1 MKNSLLFRVWKF
13 TFPYIDIRLT
23 GLAELAFG
31 LMIANFSCIQNHGNR
46 LEQIID
52 ESFEFQLGE
61 EPLYSNMSFWYDLQ
75 SKDTPYSIN
84 RRMPSMTMEAINERA
99 IFWKKIENRL
109 NSINP
114 DRLSQAQKINY
125 RIFSRII
132 NEKINEIKFKS
143 FLMPI
148 NTDSGFHTGLI
159 RIQRAMPFQTI
170 GDYKNY
176 IARLNEFP
184 RYFDEQIILM
194 KEGLHLG
201 ITIPQA
207 VLNDYELTISAHI
220 VSDPEMSL
228 FFNPFNKIPKNIP
241 KNDREKLIL
250 EGRQAILTS
259 VVKAYGDFLDFFIS
273 EYRPGAR
280 VTLGATEMPNG
291 SEYYQFKVKQFTT
304 LDYTPEEVHQI
315 GLKEVERIKS
325 EMGIIIDQVGFK
337 GSFSEFLDFLRT
349 DKRFYVKSPDALI
362 KEATFIA
369 KNMEGKL
376 PSLFKKLPRM
386 TYSVLPVPDAIAPKY
401 TAGRYVGPTPGSD
414 ASGYYLVNTYD
425 LNSRPLYNLEALT
438 FHEAVPGHHLQ
449 ISISD
454 ELENVPYFRKGL
466 YIGAYSEG
474 WSLYSEWLGLEAGFY
489 TNPYSNFGRLTYEMW
504 RACRLVVDT
513 GIHAFGWSRQQSI
526 DYLASNTALPIHEC
540 ITEIDRYI
548 SWPGQAL
555 GYKIGELKIKDLR
568 RFAENQLGDSFDI
581 RDFHDVVLWN
591 GSVPLDVLE
600 DLIHEWVKSQ
610 KVIN

>member
-23 GLAELAFG
+23 GLAVLAFG

-280 VTLGATEMPNG
+280 VTLGATKMPNG

>member
-1 MKNSLLFRVWKF
+1 MLVVKILL
-13 TFPYIDIRLT
+13 TIIL
-23 GLAELAFG
+23 
-31 LMIANFSCIQNHGNR
+31 IANFSCIQNHGNR
-46 LEQIID
+46 LKQIID

-84 RRMPSMTMEAINERA
+84 RRMPSMTLEAINERD
-99 IFWKKIENRL
+99 IFWKKIGNRL

-184 RYFDEQIILM
+184 RYFNEQIILM

-220 VSDPEMSL
+220 VSDAEMSL
-228 FFNPFNKIPKNIP
+228 FFNPFNNIPKNIP

-250 EGRQAILTS
+250 EGGQAILTS

-568 RFAENQLGDSFDI
+568 RFAENQLGESFDI

>member
-1 MKNSLLFRVWKF
+1 MLVVKILL
-13 TFPYIDIRLT
+13 TIIL
-23 GLAELAFG
+23 
-31 LMIANFSCIQNHGNR
+31 IANFSCIQNHGNR
-46 LEQIID
+46 LKQIID

-84 RRMPSMTMEAINERA
+84 SRMPSMTLEAINERD
-99 IFWKKIENRL
+99 IFWKKIGNRL

-184 RYFDEQIILM
+184 RYFNEQIILM

-220 VSDPEMSL
+220 VSDAEMSL

-250 EGRQAILTS
+250 EGGQAILTS

-568 RFAENQLGDSFDI
+568 RFAENQLGESFDI

>member
-1 MKNSLLFRVWKF
+1 MLVVKILL
-13 TFPYIDIRLT
+13 TIIL
-23 GLAELAFG
+23 
-31 LMIANFSCIQNHGNR
+31 IANFSCIQNHGNR
-46 LEQIID
+46 LKQIID

-84 RRMPSMTMEAINERA
+84 RRMPSMTLEAINERA

-184 RYFDEQIILM
+184 RYFNEQIILM
-194 KEGLHLG
+194 KEGLRLG

-220 VSDPEMSL
+220 VSDAEMSL

-250 EGRQAILTS
+250 EGGQAILTS

-568 RFAENQLGDSFDI
+568 RFAENQLGESFDI

>member
-1 MKNSLLFRVWKF
+1 MLFVKILL
-13 TFPYIDIRLT
+13 TIIL
-23 GLAELAFG
+23 
-31 LMIANFSCIQNHGNR
+31 IANFSCIQNHGNR

-84 RRMPSMTMEAINERA
+84 RRMPSMTLEAINERD

-259 VVKAYGDFLDFFIS
+259 VVKAYGDFLDFFMS

-325 EMGIIIDQVGFK
+325 EMETIIDQVGFK

-513 GIHAFGWSRQQSI
+513 GIHAFGWSREQSI

-555 GYKIGELKIKDLR
+555 GYKIGELKIKELR
-568 RFAENQLGDSFDI
+568 RFAENQLGESFDI

>member
-23 GLAELAFG
+23 GLAVLAFG

-241 KNDREKLIL
+241 KNNREKLIL

>member
-1 MKNSLLFRVWKF
+1 MLKYMINVRILL
-13 TFPYIDIRLT
+13 TLIL
-23 GLAELAFG
+23 
-31 LMIANFSCIQNHGNR
+31 IANFGCIQNHGYR
-46 LEQIID
+46 LEKIIN
-52 ESFEFQLGE
+52 ESFEFQLGQ

-84 RRMPSMTMEAINERA
+84 RHMPSMTFEAINERD

-114 DRLSQAQKINY
+114 DRLSQDQKINY
-125 RIFSRII
+125 RIFSRIV

-170 GDYKNY
+170 SDYKNY

-184 RYFDEQIILM
+184 RYFDEQIVLM
-194 KEGLHLG
+194 KEGLRLG

-207 VLNDYELTISAHI
+207 VLNDYELTISSHI
-220 VSDPEMSL
+220 VLDPDESL
-228 FFNPFNKIPKNIP
+228 FFNPFNKIPKNISI
-241 KNDREKLIL
+241 NDRDILIQ
-250 EGRQAILTS
+250 EGRQAILMS

-273 EYRPGAR
+273 EYRQGAR
-280 VTLGATEMPNG
+280 VTLAATEMPNG

-304 LDYTPEEVHQI
+304 LDYTPEEVHKI

-325 EMGIIIDQVGFK
+325 EMETIIDQVGFN
-337 GSFSEFLDFLRT
+337 GNFAEFLEFLRT
-349 DKRFYVKSPDALI
+349 DKRFYAKSADALI

-401 TAGRYVGPTPGSD
+401 TAGRYVGPTPGST
-414 ASGYYLVNTYD
+414 APGYYLVNTYD

-454 ELENVPYFRKGL
+454 ELEDVPYFRKGL

-513 GIHAFGWSRQQSI
+513 GIHAFGWSREKSI
-526 DYLASNTALPIHEC
+526 NYLASNTALPIHEC

-568 RFAENQLGDSFDI
+568 RFAENQLGERFDI
-581 RDFHDVVLWN
+581 RDFHNVVLWN

-610 KVIN
+610 KVG

>member
-1 MKNSLLFRVWKF
+1 MLKYIINVRILL
-13 TFPYIDIRLT
+13 TLIL
-23 GLAELAFG
+23 
-31 LMIANFSCIQNHGNR
+31 IANFGCIQNHGYR
-46 LEQIID
+46 LEKIIN
-52 ESFEFQLGE
+52 ESFEFQLGQ

-84 RRMPSMTMEAINERA
+84 RHMPSMTFEAINERD

-114 DRLSQAQKINY
+114 DRLSKDQKINY
-125 RIFSRII
+125 RIFSRIV

-170 GDYKNY
+170 SDYKNY

-184 RYFDEQIILM
+184 RYFDEQIVLM
-194 KEGLHLG
+194 KEGLRLG

-207 VLNDYELTISAHI
+207 VLNDYELTISSHI
-220 VSDPEMSL
+220 VLDPDESL
-228 FFNPFNKIPKNIP
+228 FFNPFNKIPKNISI
-241 KNDREKLIL
+241 NDRDILIQ
-250 EGRQAILTS
+250 EGRQAILMS

-273 EYRPGAR
+273 EYRQGAR
-280 VTLGATEMPNG
+280 VTLAATEMPNG

-304 LDYTPEEVHQI
+304 LDYTPEEVHKI

-325 EMGIIIDQVGFK
+325 EMETIIDQVGFN
-337 GSFSEFLDFLRT
+337 GNFAEFLEFLRT
-349 DKRFYVKSPDALI
+349 DKRFYAKSADALI

-401 TAGRYVGPTPGSD
+401 TAGRYVGPTPGST
-414 ASGYYLVNTYD
+414 APGYYLVNTYD

-454 ELENVPYFRKGL
+454 ELEDVPYFRKGL

-513 GIHAFGWSRQQSI
+513 GIHAFGWSREKSI
-526 DYLASNTALPIHEC
+526 NYLASNTALPIHEC

-568 RFAENQLGDSFDI
+568 RFAENQLGERFDI
-581 RDFHDVVLWN
+581 RDFHNVVLWN

-610 KVIN
+610 KVG

>member
-1 MKNSLLFRVWKF
+1 MLVVKILL
-13 TFPYIDIRLT
+13 TIIL
-23 GLAELAFG
+23 
-31 LMIANFSCIQNHGNR
+31 IANFSCIQNHGNR
-46 LEQIID
+46 LKQIID

-61 EPLYSNMSFWYDLQ
+61 DPLYSNMSFWYDLQ

-84 RRMPSMTMEAINERA
+84 RRMPSMTLEAINERD
-99 IFWKKIENRL
+99 IFWKKIGNRL

-184 RYFDEQIILM
+184 RYFNEQIILM

-220 VSDPEMSL
+220 VSDAEMSL

-250 EGRQAILTS
+250 EGGQAILTS

-568 RFAENQLGDSFDI
+568 RFAENQLGESFDI

>member
-1 MKNSLLFRVWKF
+1 MLFVKILL
-13 TFPYIDIRLT
+13 TIIL
-23 GLAELAFG
+23 
-31 LMIANFSCIQNHGNR
+31 IANFSCIQNHGNR

-304 LDYTPEEVHQI
+304 LDYSPEEVHQI

>member
-23 GLAELAFG
+23 GLAVLAFG

>member
-1 MKNSLLFRVWKF
+1 MLSVKILL
-13 TFPYIDIRLT
+13 TIIL
-23 GLAELAFG
+23 
-31 LMIANFSCIQNHGNR
+31 IANFSCIQNNDNR
-46 LEQIID
+46 LEQIIN

-84 RRMPSMTMEAINERA
+84 RRMPSMTLEAINERA

-132 NEKINEIKFKS
+132 NEKIDEIKFKS

-201 ITIPQA
+201 ITIPKA

-220 VSDPEMSL
+220 VSDPDMSL

-304 LDYTPEEVHQI
+304 LDYTAEEVHQI

-325 EMGIIIDQVGFK
+325 EMRTIIDQVGFK

-489 TNPYSNFGRLTYEMW
+489 TDPYSNFGRLTYEMW

>member
-23 GLAELAFG
+23 GLAVLAFG

-184 RYFDEQIILM
+184 RYFEEQIILM

>member
-1 MKNSLLFRVWKF
+1 MLVVKILL
-13 TFPYIDIRLT
+13 TIIL
-23 GLAELAFG
+23 
-31 LMIANFSCIQNHGNR
+31 IANFSCIQNHGNR
-46 LEQIID
+46 LKQIID

-61 EPLYSNMSFWYDLQ
+61 DPLYSNMSFWYDLQ

-84 RRMPSMTMEAINERA
+84 RRMPSMTLEAINERD
-99 IFWKKIENRL
+99 IFWKKIGNRL

-184 RYFDEQIILM
+184 RYFNEQIILM
-194 KEGLHLG
+194 KEGLRLG

-220 VSDPEMSL
+220 VSDAEMSL

-250 EGRQAILTS
+250 EGGQAILTS

-401 TAGRYVGPTPGSD
+401 TAGRYVGPTPGSG

-568 RFAENQLGDSFDI
+568 RFAENQLGESFDI

>member
-1 MKNSLLFRVWKF
+1 MLVVKILL
-13 TFPYIDIRLT
+13 TIIL
-23 GLAELAFG
+23 
-31 LMIANFSCIQNHGNR
+31 IANFSCIQNHGNR
-46 LEQIID
+46 LKQIID

-84 RRMPSMTMEAINERA
+84 RHMPSMTLEALNERD
-99 IFWKKIENRL
+99 IFWKKIGNRL

-184 RYFDEQIILM
+184 RYFNEQIILM

-220 VSDPEMSL
+220 VSDAEMSL

-250 EGRQAILTS
+250 EGGQAILTS

-568 RFAENQLGDSFDI
+568 RFAENQLGESFDI

>member
-23 GLAELAFG
+23 GLAVLAFG
-31 LMIANFSCIQNHGNR
+31 LMIANFSCIQNNGNR

>member
-1 MKNSLLFRVWKF
+1 MLVVKILL
-13 TFPYIDIRLT
+13 TIIL
-23 GLAELAFG
+23 
-31 LMIANFSCIQNHGNR
+31 IANFSCIQNHGNR
-46 LEQIID
+46 LKQIID

-84 RRMPSMTMEAINERA
+84 RRMPSMTLEAINERD
-99 IFWKKIENRL
+99 IFWKKIGNRL

-568 RFAENQLGDSFDI
+568 RFAENQLGESFDI

>member
-1 MKNSLLFRVWKF
+1 MVKNKYSLNRQVHKVCTCLFLLIFIKNFGCNGYKENELNTILEESLLF
-13 TFPYIDIRLT
+13 
-23 GLAELAFG
+23 
-31 LMIANFSCIQNHGNR
+31 
-46 LEQIID
+46 
-52 ESFEFQLGE
+52 QLGQNS
-61 EPLYSNMSFWYDLQ
+61 LYSNHGFWYDLQ

-84 RRMPSMTMEAINERA
+84 NRMPSITLESINDRD
-99 IFWKKIENRL
+99 IFWKKIKNRL
-109 NSINP
+109 EAINS
-114 DRLSQAQKINY
+114 DRLSQGQKINY
-125 RIFSRII
+125 RIFNRIV

-159 RIQRAMPFQTI
+159 RIQRAMPFHTI
-170 GDYKNY
+170 NDYKNY
-176 IARLNEFP
+176 INRLNDFP
-184 RYFDEQIILM
+184 RYFDEQIALM
-194 KEGLHLG
+194 KEGLRQG
-201 ITIPQA
+201 ITIPHA
-207 VLNDYELTISAHI
+207 ILNDYELTISAHI

-228 FFNPFNKIPKNIP
+228 FFTPFNKIPKNIS
-241 KNDREKLIL
+241 KNDREKLL
-250 EGRQAILTS
+250 QDGRQVILNS
-259 VVKAYGDFLDFFIS
+259 VVKAYKDFFDFFIS
-273 EYRPGAR
+273 DYRKGAR
-280 VTLGATEMPNG
+280 KTLGAAEMPNG
-291 SEYYQFKVKQFTT
+291 SEYYQFKVKQYTT

-315 GLKEVERIKS
+315 GLNEVSRIRS
-325 EMGIIIDQVGFK
+325 EMNAIINEVGFK
-337 GSFSEFLDFLRT
+337 GSFSDFLNFLRK
-349 DKRFYVKSPDALI
+349 DKRFYVKSADALI

-401 TAGRYVGPTPGSD
+401 TAGRYVGPAPGSN
-414 ASGYYLVNTYD
+414 ASGRYLVNTYN
-425 LNSRPLYNLEALT
+425 LSSRPLYNLEALT

-454 ELENVPYFRKGL
+454 EMENVPYFRKGL

-489 TNPYSNFGRLTYEMW
+489 KDPYSNFGRLTYEMW
-504 RACRLVVDT
+504 RACRLVIDT
-513 GIHAFGWSRQQSI
+513 GIHAFGWSREQSI
-526 DYLASNTALPIHEC
+526 DYLVSNTALPLHEC

-555 GYKIGELKIKDLR
+555 GYKIGELKIKELR
-568 RFAENQLGDSFDI
+568 QFAKNQLEDNFDI

-600 DLIHEWVKSQ
+600 DLIHEWVKS
-610 KVIN
+610 KKP

>member
-1 MKNSLLFRVWKF
+1 MLSVKILL
-13 TFPYIDIRLT
+13 TIIL
-23 GLAELAFG
+23 
-31 LMIANFSCIQNHGNR
+31 IANFSCIQNNDNR
-46 LEQIID
+46 LEQIIN

-84 RRMPSMTMEAINERA
+84 RRMPSMTLEAINERA

-132 NEKINEIKFKS
+132 NEKIDEIKFKS

-201 ITIPQA
+201 ITIPKA

-220 VSDPEMSL
+220 VSDPDMSL

-325 EMGIIIDQVGFK
+325 EMRTIIEQVGFK
-337 GSFSEFLDFLRT
+337 GSFSKFLDFLRT

-489 TNPYSNFGRLTYEMW
+489 TDPYSNFGRLTYEMW

-513 GIHAFGWSRQQSI
+513 GIHAFGWSREKSI
-526 DYLASNTALPIHEC
+526 NYLASNTALPIHEC
-540 ITEIDRYI
+540 TTEIDRYI

>member
-1 MKNSLLFRVWKF
+1 MLVVKILL
-13 TFPYIDIRLT
+13 TIIL
-23 GLAELAFG
+23 
-31 LMIANFSCIQNHGNR
+31 IANFSCIQNHGNR
-46 LEQIID
+46 LKQIID

-84 RRMPSMTMEAINERA
+84 RRMPSMTLEAINERD
-99 IFWKKIENRL
+99 IFWKKIGNRL

-184 RYFDEQIILM
+184 RYFNEQIILM

-220 VSDPEMSL
+220 VSDAEMSL

-250 EGRQAILTS
+250 EGGQAILTS

-568 RFAENQLGDSFDI
+568 RFAENQLGESFDI

>member
-1 MKNSLLFRVWKF
+1 MLVVKILL
-13 TFPYIDIRLT
+13 TIIL
-23 GLAELAFG
+23 
-31 LMIANFSCIQNHGNR
+31 IANFSCIQNHGNR
-46 LEQIID
+46 LKQIID

-84 RRMPSMTMEAINERA
+84 RRMPSMTLEAINERD
-99 IFWKKIENRL
+99 IFWKKIGNRL

-184 RYFDEQIILM
+184 RYFNEQIILM

-250 EGRQAILTS
+250 EGGQAILTS

-568 RFAENQLGDSFDI
+568 RFAENQLGESFDI

>member
-1 MKNSLLFRVWKF
+1 MLVVKILL
-13 TFPYIDIRLT
+13 TIIL
-23 GLAELAFG
+23 
-31 LMIANFSCIQNHGNR
+31 IANFSCIQNHGNR
-46 LEQIID
+46 LKQIID

-84 RRMPSMTMEAINERA
+84 RRMPSMTLEAINERD
-99 IFWKKIENRL
+99 IFWKKIGNRL

-184 RYFDEQIILM
+184 RYFNEQIILM

-220 VSDPEMSL
+220 VSDAEMSL

-250 EGRQAILTS
+250 EGGQAILTS

>member
-1 MKNSLLFRVWKF
+1 MLFVKILL
-13 TFPYIDIRLT
+13 TIIL
-23 GLAELAFG
+23 
-31 LMIANFSCIQNHGNR
+31 IANFSCIQNHGNR

-84 RRMPSMTMEAINERA
+84 RRMPSMTLEAINERD
-99 IFWKKIENRL
+99 IFWKKIKNRL

-184 RYFDEQIILM
+184 RYFNEQIILM

-304 LDYTPEEVHQI
+304 LDYSPEEVHQI

-362 KEATFIA
+362 
-369 KNMEGKL
+369 
-376 PSLFKKLPRM
+376 
-386 TYSVLPVPDAIAPKY
+386 
-401 TAGRYVGPTPGSD
+401 
-414 ASGYYLVNTYD
+414 
-425 LNSRPLYNLEALT
+425 
-438 FHEAVPGHHLQ
+438 
-449 ISISD
+449 
-454 ELENVPYFRKGL
+454 
-466 YIGAYSEG
+466 
-474 WSLYSEWLGLEAGFY
+474 
-489 TNPYSNFGRLTYEMW
+489 
-504 RACRLVVDT
+504 
-513 GIHAFGWSRQQSI
+513 
-526 DYLASNTALPIHEC
+526 
-540 ITEIDRYI
+540 
-548 SWPGQAL
+548 
-555 GYKIGELKIKDLR
+555 
-568 RFAENQLGDSFDI
+568 
-581 RDFHDVVLWN
+581 
-591 GSVPLDVLE
+591 
-600 DLIHEWVKSQ
+600 
-610 KVIN
+610 